1 MRAAL
6 VLSVAFALLALS
18 AAVTVEDDVASLAAP
33 KGKDPLAA
41 VEKKAGKAAP
51 APAPAPAVSAAAPA
65 PPAKEKDEVAEQAK
79 KKKDADAKAAQEAKI
94 LKEKKAAHGAK
105 CKSLMGACNAIVKK
119 QSKIKADFSK
129 KYTDCMKIQKE
140 KRAKM
145 KVNAARRAALKK
157 KLLHAE
163 AAVEKGMKLA
173 EKNKERLKKRE
184 DKDGTSERRTKKA
197 VATVPAAKDALKAA
211 KGKLARV
218 TKTAD
223 AAVKAAHKMAADPVN
238 LNKGN
243 MAKVEAASAKAAKAS
258 SEKFMAEV
266 EVTKLNALLQKMIGG
281 EKKALTARKDEKKK
295 LANRKAKTKAAEKKL
310 AGEIKKEEKDKEK
323 VAQTKG
329 ADAKVEAA
337 AAKKAEATAQAAT
350 KKAEASAAKAKG
362 EAKAEKKKAKKQEKK
377 VEATA
382 KADDAK
388 MAAQKKANEAKKAA
402 AKKAAA
408 KAAKKKP

>member
-1 MRAAL
+1 MRATLA
-6 VLSVAFALLALS
+6 LSVALALLALS

-145 KVNAARRAALKK
+145 KVNAARRA
-157 KLLHAE
+157 
-163 AAVEKGMKLA
+163 VEKGMKLA

-211 KGKLARV
+211 KGKLAR
-218 TKTAD
+218 
-223 AAVKAAHKMAADPVN
+223 
-238 LNKGN
+238 
-243 MAKVEAASAKAAKAS
+243 
-258 SEKFMAEV
+258 
-266 EVTKLNALLQKMIGG
+266 
-281 EKKALTARKDEKKK
+281 
-295 LANRKAKTKAAEKKL
+295 
-310 AGEIKKEEKDKEK
+310 
-323 VAQTKG
+323 
-329 ADAKVEAA
+329 
-337 AAKKAEATAQAAT
+337 
-350 KKAEASAAKAKG
+350 
-362 EAKAEKKKAKKQEKK
+362 
-377 VEATA
+377 
-382 KADDAK
+382 
-388 MAAQKKANEAKKAA
+388 
-402 AKKAAA
+402 
-408 KAAKKKP
+408 